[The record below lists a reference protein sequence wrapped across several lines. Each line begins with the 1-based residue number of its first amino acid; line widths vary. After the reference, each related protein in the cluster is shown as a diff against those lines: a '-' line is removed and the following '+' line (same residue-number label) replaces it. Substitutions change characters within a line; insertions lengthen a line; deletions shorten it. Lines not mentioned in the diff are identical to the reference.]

1 MKPHYKIEQNLWRA
15 VECLATTPETIKYRL
30 ERAEEYHLSYVDP
43 SKMPTEYTRTRLL
56 EIQNQLTK
64 NQTQSVKKTIEK
76 WRISKCHTI
85 AGDICN
91 IYYTYANFE
100 WHLYPAGIPP
110 VSMVSEYEQEK

>member
-30 ERAEEYHLSYVDP
+30 ERAYEYHLSYVGHLN
-43 SKMPTEYTRTRLL
+43 MPTGYTRKRLL
-56 EIQNQLTK
+56 EIQIQLTK
-64 NQTQSVKKTIEK
+64 NHTQSVKKTIAK
-76 WRISKCHTI
+76 WRINKCHTI

-100 WHLYPAGIPP
+100 WHLQNAENPL
-110 VSMVSEYEQEK
+110 VSMASECGQGK

>member
-30 ERAEEYHLSYVDP
+30 ERAVEYHLSYVDP
-43 SKMPTEYTRTRLL
+43 SNMPTEYTRKRLL
-56 EIQNQLTK
+56 EIQSQLTK
-64 NQTQSVKKTIEK
+64 NQTQSVKKTIAK
-76 WRISKCHTI
+76 WRINKCHTI

-100 WHLYPAGIPP
+100 WHLQTAENQHG
-110 VSMVSEYEQEK
+110 STVSECEQEK